1 MPACS
6 RGTGLLGN
14 WRPLTRIDARCDST
28 RTDPHYSGHRIKS
41 TSSWLDYDAGLDSKP
56 IRSEMNICMVLV
68 NRYWIRLAI
77 LISVSIGTPTKLVA
91 EYRLEDYRA
100 NNYAVPS
107 SKRDLWSITNGVVEA
122 RLDNLIA
129 FHSRADQI
137 FTTRPVAKNT
147 EVSNFIESRQE
158 IPPISFSLFRKMTVE
173 QWMASQPVTGLLVLK
188 GNTVLLERYQY
199 DRSAQDKMLGNSM
212 SKSIVGMLVGIAL
225 DEKSIG
231 SIDDLAEKYE
241 PRLKGHPY
249 GTTTIRSL
257 LTMTSGM
264 SFVESRDNAELWRR
278 TAGQSMVSR
287 ELESVK
293 YLRQRAF
300 AQGQQFNYNSVDTQV
315 LTLVLIAA
323 TGKSLSE
330 YMSEKLW
337 KPIGAESPAFWMTD
351 AAGTESGFVGFNATL
366 RDWGRLGLLLANRG
380 VVEGKQIIS
389 SKYLAEAQAWRP
401 SGYGYHI
408 WLSGKD
414 TEQISLLGVRG
425 QSIFVDPV
433 SKIVMVIT
441 AVREREYAADTP
453 FDTERVV
460 IWKHVVSHF
469 KK

>member
-1 MPACS
+1 
-6 RGTGLLGN
+6 
-14 WRPLTRIDARCDST
+14 
-28 RTDPHYSGHRIKS
+28 
-41 TSSWLDYDAGLDSKP
+41 
-56 IRSEMNICMVLV
+56 MVLV

-257 LTMTSGM
+257 LRM
-264 SFVESRDNAELWRR
+264 L
-278 TAGQSMVSR
+278 
-287 ELESVK
+287 
-293 YLRQRAF
+293 
-300 AQGQQFNYNSVDTQV
+300 
-315 LTLVLIAA
+315 
-323 TGKSLSE
+323 
-330 YMSEKLW
+330 
-337 KPIGAESPAFWMTD
+337 
-351 AAGTESGFVGFNATL
+351 
-366 RDWGRLGLLLANRG
+366 
-380 VVEGKQIIS
+380 
-389 SKYLAEAQAWRP
+389 
-401 SGYGYHI
+401 
-408 WLSGKD
+408 
-414 TEQISLLGVRG
+414 
-425 QSIFVDPV
+425 
-433 SKIVMVIT
+433 
-441 AVREREYAADTP
+441 
-453 FDTERVV
+453 
-460 IWKHVVSHF
+460 
-469 KK
+469 